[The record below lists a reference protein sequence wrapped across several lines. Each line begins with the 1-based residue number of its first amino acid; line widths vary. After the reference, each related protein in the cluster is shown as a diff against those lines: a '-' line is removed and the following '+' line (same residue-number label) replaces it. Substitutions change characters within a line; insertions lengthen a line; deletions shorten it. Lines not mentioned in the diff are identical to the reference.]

1 MTMKQAPDKYNQ
13 LITLLRNSKPELDS
27 TEEIEREVIRRIKGA
42 QHSGINLSGAIGFL
56 FGWVYIGWVRRS
68 LIAASICL
76 VMLFVYQQGIILRRI
91 EMISRQTIVN
101 ERDNMSTPSDMIEK
115 MLINYKNSERRFPSK
130 TINISETQMKELLE
144 SIKELQIKYKDLETI
159 IEGDPELKKLIEKK
173 TIEYNRTKNI
183 L

>member
-1 MTMKQAPDKYNQ
+1 
-13 LITLLRNSKPELDS
+13 
-27 TEEIEREVIRRIKGA
+27 
-42 QHSGINLSGAIGFL
+42 
-56 FGWVYIGWVRRS
+56 
-68 LIAASICL
+68 
-76 VMLFVYQQGIILRRI
+76 MLFVYQQGIILKRI
-91 EMISRQTIVN
+91 DMISRQTIVKDS
-101 ERDNMSTPSDMIEK
+101 DNLSTPSEKIEK

-173 TIEYNRTKNI
+173 VIEFSRTKII